1 MRKFELL
8 NECNEKL
15 RIDNSYMYVYKWYPE
30 LRLDEWMHELIKW
43 AIKTGWMIA
52 WMKLNNWIDLTIE
65 QSLYTQGL
73 HQGICKI
80 HCTFT

>member
-1 MRKFELL
+1 
-8 NECNEKL
+8 
-15 RIDNSYMYVYKWYPE
+15 MYIKWYPE
-30 LRLDEWMHELIKW
+30 LRLDEWMHELIKC
-43 AIKTGWMIA
+43 AINTRWMIA

-80 HCTFT
+80 YCTFT